1 MELYCERHC
10 EKKILKED
18 FERRI
23 VRDIERQIKSVRL
36 KEKASGDVENHFR
49 PLSSIFA
56 ESKKMGYGRNDGLT
70 NRHRYPLIEMR

>member
-23 VRDIERQIKSVRL
+23 VRDIERQIKSERL
-36 KEKASGDVENHFR
+36 KEKACGDVESHFR
-49 PLSSIFA
+49 PFSSIFA
-56 ESKKMGYGRNDGLT
+56 ESKKMGYGPTDGPTDQRTDGRTL
-70 NRHRYPLIEMR
+70 L